1 MDHPAEQEDPMRF
14 ALMLESQQGLSYGDH
29 VAIAKRA
36 EANGIETL
44 FRSDHYTSFPGPDR
58 QPTTDAWTVVAGLA
72 RETDRIGLG
81 VLVSPVTFRHPGN
94 LAKVVTTVDEMS
106 GGRIE
111 VGVGAGWNEIE
122 HRRYGLSFPPIK
134 ERADLM
140 EDQLAILHGLWG
152 EPDGWSFRGHQVN
165 IEDASFY
172 PKPVDVP
179 GRPRTPIG
187 GARPRLLVGG
197 QGSPRSFRLAARYA
211 DEFNLSSSGPAKAR
225 LAFAAVDAACEA
237 IGRDP
242 ATVAHSTMAGVLI
255 GRDEAEM
262 ADRLA
267 AAVKAFASDDDDGA
281 WLEERLERWITGT
294 PDEAREQVRRFAAA
308 GVERIM
314 LQDFLPWDLDM
325 IDVMGEVLVGQ
336 V

>member
-1 MDHPAEQEDPMRF
+1 MRF

-36 EANGIETL
+36 EANGFETL
-44 FRSDHYTSFPGPDR
+44 FRSDHYSSFPGPAG
-58 QPTTDAWTVVAGLA
+58 QPTTDAWTVMAGLA

-81 VLVSPVTFRHPGN
+81 VLVSPVTFRHPGSF
-94 LAKVVTTVDEMS
+94 AKVVTTVDEMS

-111 VGVGAGWNEIE
+111 VGVGAGWNDLE
-122 HRRYGLSFPPIK
+122 HRQHGLPFPPIG

-152 EPDGWSFRGHQVN
+152 EPDGWSFQGHRVSL
-165 IEDASFY
+165 EDAAFH

-197 QGSPRSFRLAARYA
+197 GGSPRSYRLAARYA
-211 DEFNLSSSGPAKAR
+211 DEFNLSSSGPEKAR
-225 LAFAAVDAACEA
+225 AAFAEVDAACLA
-237 IGRDP
+237 IDRDP
-242 ATVAHSTMAGVLI
+242 SALTHSTMAGILI
-255 GRDEAEM
+255 GRNDGEVSERIA
-262 ADRLA
+262 ALT
-267 AAVKAFASDDDDGA
+267 AAVGSDEDEEA
-281 WLEERLERWITGT
+281 WLAERLERWITGT
-294 PDEAREQVRRFAAA
+294 PDQARETVRRFAEA

-314 LQDFLPWDLDM
+314 LQDLLPWDLDM
-325 IDVMGEVLVGQ
+325 IDVMGEALVGQ

>member
-1 MDHPAEQEDPMRF
+1 MRF
-14 ALMLESQQGLSYGDH
+14 ALMLEAQQGLSYGDH

-36 EANGIETL
+36 EANGFETL
-44 FRSDHYTSFPGPDR
+44 FRSDHFQSFPGPAG
-58 QPTTDAWTVVAGLA
+58 QPTTDAWTVMAGLA
-72 RETDRIGLG
+72 RDTDRIGLG
-81 VLVSPVTFRHPGN
+81 VLVSPVTFRHPGTF
-94 LAKVVTTVDEMS
+94 AKVVTTVDEMS

-122 HRRYGLSFPPIK
+122 HRQLGLAFPPITD
-134 ERADLM
+134 RADLM

-152 EPDGWSFRGHQVN
+152 EAAGWSYDGHQVS
-165 IEDASFY
+165 IQDADFN

-197 QGSPRSFRLAARYA
+197 QGSPRSYRLAARYA
-211 DEFNLSSSGPAKAR
+211 DEFNLSSSDPDKAR
-225 LAFAAVDAACEA
+225 RAFAALDEACVA
-237 IGRDP
+237 LGRDP
-242 ATVAHSTMAGVLI
+242 ATLTRSTMAGVLI
-255 GRDEAEM
+255 GRTEDEM
-262 ADRLA
+262 ARRLA
-267 AAVKAFASDDDDGA
+267 VAVQAFGSGDDDRA
-281 WLEERLERWITGT
+281 WLEERLERWVAGT
-294 PDEAREQVRRFAAA
+294 PDQARAMVRRFADV

>member
-1 MDHPAEQEDPMRF
+1 MEDPMRF

-44 FRSDHYTSFPGPDR
+44 FRSDHYQSFPGPSG
-58 QPTTDAWTVVAGLA
+58 QPTTDAWTVMAGIA

-81 VLVSPVTFRHPGN
+81 VLVAPVTFRHPGSF
-94 LAKVVTTVDEMS
+94 AKVVTTVDEMS

-111 VGVGAGWNEIE
+111 VGVGAGWNELE
-122 HRRYGLSFPPIK
+122 HRQLGLAFPPIK

-140 EDQLAILHGLWG
+140 EDELAILHGLWG
-152 EPDGWSFRGHQVN
+152 EPDGWSFDGHQVS
-165 IEDASFY
+165 IRDAQFH

-197 QGSPRSFRLAARYA
+197 QGSPRTYRMAARYA
-211 DEFNLSSSGPAKAR
+211 DEFNLSSSGPDQAR
-225 LAFAAVDAACEA
+225 EAFAAVDAACDA
-237 IGRDP
+237 IGRAP
-242 ATVAHSTMAGVLI
+242 GMVTHSTMAGVLI
-255 GRDEAEM
+255 GRTEVEV
-262 ADRLA
+262 ADRVSA
-267 AAVKAFASDDDDGA
+267 AIRAFGSDTDANA
-281 WLEERLERWITGT
+281 WLEERLGRWVTGT
-294 PDEAREQVRRFAAA
+294 PDEARAMVRRFEAA

-314 LQDFLPWDLDM
+314 LQDYLPWDLDM
-325 IDVMGEVLVGQ
+325 IDVIGEVLVDGF
-336 V
+336 

>member
-1 MDHPAEQEDPMRF
+1 MRF

-44 FRSDHYTSFPGPDR
+44 FRSDHYTSFPGPGG

-81 VLVSPVTFRHPGN
+81 VLVSPVTFRHPGSF
-94 LAKVVTTVDEMS
+94 AKVVTTVDEMS

-111 VGVGAGWNEIE
+111 VGVGAGWNDIE
-122 HRRYGLSFPPIK
+122 HSELGLSFPDIK

-152 EPDGWSFRGHQVN
+152 EPDGWSFDGHQVT
-165 IEDASFY
+165 IRDAQFH

-197 QGSPRSFRLAARYA
+197 QGSPRSFRLAARWA
-211 DEFNLSSSGPAKAR
+211 DEFNLSSSGPDQAR
-225 LAFAAVDAACEA
+225 EAFAAVDAACDA
-237 IGRDP
+237 IGRAP
-242 ATVAHSTMAGVLI
+242 GSLTHSTMAGVLI
-255 GRDEAEM
+255 GRTEAEV
-262 ADRLA
+262 ADRLS
-267 AAVKAFASDDDDGA
+267 AAVRAFGSGDDDRA
-281 WLEERLERWITGT
+281 WLDQRLGRWITGA
-294 PDEAREQVRRFAAA
+294 PDEARAMVRRFEAA

-325 IDVMGEVLVGQ
+325 IDVMGEALVGQ

>member
-1 MDHPAEQEDPMRF
+1 MEERMRF
-14 ALMLESQQGLSYGDH
+14 ALMLEPQQGLSYGDH
-29 VAIAKRA
+29 VAIAKRC

-44 FRSDHYTSFPGPDR
+44 LRSDHYQSFPGPAGM
-58 QPTTDAWTVVAGLA
+58 PTTDAWTVVAGLA
-72 RETDRIGLG
+72 RDTDRLGLG
-81 VLVSPVTFRHPGN
+81 VLVSPVTYRRPGS

-111 VGVGAGWNEIE
+111 VGVGAGWHEIE
-122 HRRYGLSFPPIK
+122 HRQLGLPFPPIE
-134 ERADLM
+134 ERADML
-140 EDQLAILHGLWG
+140 EDQLAVLHGLWG
-152 EPDGWSFRGHQVN
+152 EPDGWSYDGHQVT
-165 IEDASFY
+165 IRDAQFH

-187 GARPRLLVGG
+187 GARPRILVGG
-197 QGSPRSFRLAARYA
+197 SGSPRSYRLAARYA
-211 DEFNLSSSGPAKAR
+211 DEFNLSSSGPERAR
-225 LAFAAVDAACEA
+225 EAFAAVDAACAA

-242 ATVAHSTMAGVLI
+242 STLSRSTMAGVLI
-255 GRDEAEM
+255 GRTEGEL
-262 ADRLA
+262 ADRTR
-267 AAVKAFASDDDDGA
+267 AAVRAFGTADDGT

-294 PDEAREQVRRFAAA
+294 PDQAREAVRRYADA

-325 IDVMGEVLVGQ
+325 IDVIGEALIGQ

>member
-1 MDHPAEQEDPMRF
+1 MRF

-36 EANGIETL
+36 AAHGIESL
-44 FRSDHYTSFPGPDR
+44 FRSDHYTSFPGPSG
-58 QPTTDAWTVVAGLA
+58 QPTTDAWSVMAGLA
-72 RETDRIGLG
+72 RDTDRIGLG
-81 VLVSPVTFRHPGN
+81 VLVSPMTFRHPGSF
-94 LAKVVTTVDEMS
+94 AKVVTTVDEMS

-111 VGVGAGWNEIE
+111 VGVGAGWNEQE
-122 HRRYGLSFPPIK
+122 HRQLGLAFPPIK

-140 EDQLAILHGLWG
+140 EDTLAILHGLWG
-152 EPDGWSFRGHQVN
+152 EPDGWSYDGHQVSL
-165 IEDASFY
+165 EGAQFD

-197 QGSPRSFRLAARYA
+197 QGSPRTYRLAARYS
-211 DEFNLSSSGPAKAR
+211 DEFNLSSSGPDTAR
-225 LAFAAVDAACEA
+225 ERFALVDAACEA

-242 ATVAHSTMAGVLI
+242 ATITHSTMAGVLI
-255 GRDEAEM
+255 GRTDAEIAARM
-262 ADRLA
+262 T
-267 AAVKAFASDDDDGA
+267 AAVEMFGSGEDEQA
-281 WLEERLERWITGT
+281 WLDERLERWITGT
-294 PDEAREQVRRFAAA
+294 PDQARAMVRRFAEA

-314 LQDFLPWDLDM
+314 LQDMLPWDLDM

>member
-1 MDHPAEQEDPMRF
+1 MRF
-14 ALMLESQQGLSYGDH
+14 ALMLESQQGLSYADH
-29 VAIAKRA
+29 LAIAKRA
-36 EANGIETL
+36 EANGFETL
-44 FRSDHYTSFPGPDR
+44 FRSDHYTSFPGPSG
-58 QPTTDAWTVVAGLA
+58 QPTTDAWTILAGLA

-94 LAKVVTTVDEMS
+94 FAKVVTTVDEMS

-111 VGVGAGWNEIE
+111 VGVGAGWNELE
-122 HRRYGLSFPPIK
+122 HRQLGLPFPPIK

-140 EDQLAILHGLWG
+140 EDELAILHGLWG
-152 EPDGWSFRGHQVN
+152 EPDGWSFQGHQ
-165 IEDASFY
+165 ISIQDAQFH

-197 QGSPRSFRLAARYA
+197 QGSPRTYRLAARYA

-225 LAFAAVDAACEA
+225 EAFAEVDAACLA

-242 ATVAHSTMAGVLI
+242 LTVAHSTMAGVLI
-255 GRDEAEM
+255 GRDETEM
-262 ADRLA
+262 TERLA
-267 AAVKAFASDDDDGA
+267 AATRAFGEDEGDA

-294 PDEAREQVRRFAAA
+294 PDHAREQIHRFAEA

>member
-1 MDHPAEQEDPMRF
+1 MRF
-14 ALMLESQQGLSYGDH
+14 ALMIESQQGLSYGDH

-36 EANGIETL
+36 EANGFETL
-44 FRSDHYTSFPGPDR
+44 FRSDHYTSFPGPTGR
-58 QPTTDAWTVVAGLA
+58 PTTDAWTVLAGLA

-81 VLVSPVTFRHPGN
+81 VLVSPVTFRHPGSF
-94 LAKVVTTVDEMS
+94 AKVVTTVDEMS

-111 VGVGAGWNEIE
+111 VGVGAGWNDVE
-122 HRRYGLSFPPIK
+122 HRQLGLPFPPID

-152 EPDGWSFRGHQVN
+152 EPDGWSYKGHEVS
-165 IEDASFY
+165 IEDAQFH

-179 GRPRTPIG
+179 GRPRTPVG

-197 QGSPRSFRLAARYA
+197 QGSPRSYRLAARYA
-211 DEFNLSSSGPAKAR
+211 DEFNLSSSGPDKAR
-225 LAFAAVDAACEA
+225 EAFAKVDAACLA

-242 ATVAHSTMAGVLI
+242 LTVTHSTMAGVMI
-255 GRDEAEM
+255 GRDDVEVAARE
-262 ADRLA
+262 A
-267 AAVKAFASDDDDGA
+267 AAIEAFGGEGA
-281 WLEERLERWITGT
+281 QDWLDERLERWITGT
-294 PDEAREQVRRFAAA
+294 PEEARETVRLFAEA

-325 IDVMGEVLVGQ
+325 IDVMGEVLVGGT
-336 V
+336 

>member
-1 MDHPAEQEDPMRF
+1 
-14 ALMLESQQGLSYGDH
+14 
-29 VAIAKRA
+29 
-36 EANGIETL
+36 
-44 FRSDHYTSFPGPDR
+44 
-58 QPTTDAWTVVAGLA
+58 
-72 RETDRIGLG
+72 
-81 VLVSPVTFRHPGN
+81 
-94 LAKVVTTVDEMS
+94 
-106 GGRIE
+106 
-111 VGVGAGWNEIE
+111 
-122 HRRYGLSFPPIK
+122 
-134 ERADLM
+134 M

-152 EPDGWSFRGHQVN
+152 EPDGWSFQGHEVT
-165 IEDASFY
+165 IEAASFH

-225 LAFAAVDAACEA
+225 QAFAAVDAACEA

-242 ATVAHSTMAGVLI
+242 ATVAHSTMAGALI

-267 AAVKAFASDDDDGA
+267 AAVKAFGSGEEDRA
-281 WLEERLERWITGT
+281 WLEQRLERWITGT
-294 PDEAREQVRRFAAA
+294 PDEAREQVRRFAEA

>member
-1 MDHPAEQEDPMRF
+1 MRF

-36 EANGIETL
+36 EANGLEAL
-44 FRSDHYTSFPGPDR
+44 FRSDHYTSFPGPSG
-58 QPTTDAWTVVAGLA
+58 QPTTDAWAVMAGLA

-94 LAKVVTTVDEMS
+94 FAKVVTTVDEMS

-111 VGVGAGWNEIE
+111 VGVGAGWNELE
-122 HRRYGLSFPPIK
+122 HQQLGLDFPPIK
-134 ERADLM
+134 GRADLM

-152 EPDGWSFRGHQVN
+152 EPDGWSYDGHQVS
-165 IEDASFY
+165 IRDADFH

-197 QGSPRSFRLAARYA
+197 QGSPRTYRLAARYA
-211 DEFNLSSSGPAKAR
+211 DEFNLSSSGPDKAR
-225 LAFAAVDAACEA
+225 EAFAAADAACLA
-237 IGRDP
+237 IDRDP
-242 ATVAHSTMAGVLI
+242 GTLTHSTMAGVLL
-255 GRDEAEM
+255 GRDEAEL
-262 ADRLA
+262 AARLA
-267 AAVKAFASDDDDGA
+267 AVTVAVEADADPEA
-281 WLEERLERWITGT
+281 WLEERLERWVTGT
-294 PDEAREQVRRFAAA
+294 PDQARETVRRFAAA

-325 IDVMGEVLVGQ
+325 IDVIGEALVGQ

>member
-1 MDHPAEQEDPMRF
+1 MRF

-29 VAIAKRA
+29 LAIAKRA
-36 EANGIETL
+36 EANGFETL
-44 FRSDHYTSFPGPDR
+44 FRSDHYSSFPGPSG
-58 QPTTDAWTVVAGLA
+58 QPTTDAWTVLAGLA

-81 VLVSPVTFRHPGN
+81 VLVSPVTFRHPGSF
-94 LAKVVTTVDEMS
+94 AKVVTTVDEMS

-111 VGVGAGWNEIE
+111 VGVGAGWNDLE
-122 HRRYGLSFPPIK
+122 HRQHGLPFPPIK

-140 EDQLAILHGLWG
+140 EDQLAVLHGLWG
-152 EPDGWSFRGHQVN
+152 EPDGWSFQGHHVSIQ
-165 IEDASFY
+165 DAKFH

-197 QGSPRSFRLAARYA
+197 QGSPRSYRLAARYA

-225 LAFAAVDAACEA
+225 EAFAAVAAACVA
-237 IGRDP
+237 IDRDP
-242 ATVAHSTMAGVLI
+242 STLTHSTMAGVLI
-255 GRDEAEM
+255 GRDDGEM
-262 ADRLA
+262 AARLA
-267 AAVKAFASDDDDGA
+267 AAAAALGSADHDQA
-281 WLEERLERWITGT
+281 WLDERLGRWITGT
-294 PDEAREQVRRFAAA
+294 PDQARETVRRFAEA

-325 IDVMGEVLVGQ
+325 IDVMGEVLVGRI
-336 V
+336 